1 MYSIILF
8 IIYLQAS
15 HVQYYSVYYISP
27 VSHVQYY
34 SVYYISPGI
43 PCTVLFCLLYI
54 SRHPMYSIILFII
67 YLQASHVQYYSV
79 YYISANEQAINE
91 N

>member
-27 VSHVQYY
+27 
-34 SVYYISPGI
+34 GI
-43 PCTVLFCLLYI
+43 PCTVLFCLIFI